1 MKTPPKNYPNAYHI
15 CGAWYNCVH
24 TMMAK
29 KKSDGWLIVPLLVPF
44 GGISTSFGLAMSI
57 FGSTLSCQNTNHD
70 PTKLA

>member
-29 KKSDGWLIVPLLVPF
+29 KKKRWLANR
-44 GGISTSFGLAMSI
+44 SFIGTFWGHINVVWSRNEYFWLDSVMSKYK
-57 FGSTLSCQNTNHD
+57 
-70 PTKLA
+70 P